1 MLSILQ
7 TNTVNDKIDTTIKV
21 ISETKDS
28 LLVHVLD
35 TAGKTQVEKGLY
47 EAVQTITSTP
57 IDELLKNL
65 MSSGINFGLKLLAA
79 FLIYSVGAWLI
90 KIIKKAVLRS
100 LQRKNA
106 DAEIQSFLMSFL
118 SIMLSIILIIITV
131 GTLGVETTSLAALL
145 AAGGMAIGM
154 ALSGTVQN
162 FAGGLMIIVFRPFR
176 IGDLISAQG
185 YLGTVKDIS
194 ITSTKILTPD
204 NRTIILPNGPLSNG
218 SIDNYSTQKFRRV
231 EWNVDVEYGSD
242 AAQVKSL
249 LRTLVETD
257 ERILSVAKGAP
268 GDILV
273 ELLSLKDS
281 SVCFVV
287 RGWVK
292 SEDYWDVTF
301 SMNEKIYTELP
312 KNGIQFPFPQL
323 DVKIKN

>member
-1 MLSILQ
+1 MFKYLQ
-7 TNTVNDKIDTTIKV
+7 TNFIQADLPEAAIEATDTLKAHVIDTV
-21 ISETKDS
+21 
-28 LLVHVLD
+28 
-35 TAGKTQVEKGLY
+35 GKTQIEKNLI
-47 EAVQTITSTP
+47 EAVQTITTTP
-57 IDELLKNL
+57 TDELISNL
-65 MSSGINFGLKLLAA
+65 VSGAISFGFKLLAA
-79 FLIYSVGAWLI
+79 FLIYTVGAWLI
-90 KIIKKAVLRS
+90 KLIKKAVLKS
-100 LQRKNA
+100 LQKKKA

-194 ITSTKILTPD
+194 ITATKILTPD

-218 SIDNYSTQKFRRV
+218 SIDNYSTQSYRRV
-231 EWNVDVEYGSD
+231 EWSVDVEYGSD
-242 AAQVKSL
+242 AAQVKIL
-249 LRTLVETD
+249 LRSLAEED
-257 ERILSVAKGAP
+257 KRILSVEKGAP

-273 ELLSLKDS
+273 ELSALKDS
-281 SVCFVV
+281 SVCFIV

-292 SEDYWDVTF
+292 TEDYWDVTF
-301 SMNEKIYTELP
+301 SMNEKIYTQLP
-312 KNGIQFPFPQL
+312 KHGINFPFPQL